1 MWNLWKE
8 ERALEIVDPLVKDSN
23 FSHEV
28 LRCIQIGLLCVQE
41 DVRERPLMSAVVL
54 MLSSELALPSPKQ
67 PAFILNKCCNNS
79 NSLLGKGGTC
89 SVDNKT
95 ITKVLCR

>member
-8 ERALEIVDPLVKDSN
+8 ERALEIVDPLGKDSN

-41 DVRERPLMSAVVL
+41 NAKDRPTILAIVL
-54 MLSSELALPSPKQ
+54 MLNSESILPSPNE
-67 PAFILNKCCNNS
+67 PAFILKKCNS
-79 NSLLGKGGTC
+79 KTKELY
-89 SVDNKT
+89 SVNELT
-95 ITKVLCR
+95 ISNITSR